1 MKSVDFRAEFLLAI
15 TCFACKSGP
24 IRAKEIVACKPVA
37 INNLCPLLKASL
49 LSRRTQCFDVLQ
61 LLAEYVT
68 KNYPDQGGDFICRG
82 LVIQNI
88 SPGGTPGKVLVDV
101 CRPIPQILTSF

>member
-1 MKSVDFRAEFLLAI
+1 M
-15 TCFACKSGP
+15 
-24 IRAKEIVACKPVA
+24 
-37 INNLCPLLKASL
+37 
-49 LSRRTQCFDVLQ
+49 
-61 LLAEYVT
+61 